1 MPPKHHSP
9 VSSSDTPA
17 HTRTRFDPRN
27 IKGLDDKLN
36 PNRLSAGSMARRT
49 RRIRTHSAPK
59 RRKTRIETDP
69 TGSLFSDPV
78 RAEILRNQDEI
89 DELREQHAALN
100 RKMKLGDYG
109 MDDYAG
115 LEHQDK
121 VDLFAQKAR
130 KRQDDILKRETNMV
144 RAQERQLEHERRI
157 NISLRAA
164 QAYQAQSKTE
174 VPLQP
179 FFYSELEQKN
189 ARVTFRRARQSIFGP
204 AGPLEGSSFDIR
216 SFHRVREAQLRSI
229 SKVVD
234 NEAIRMEIDRRM
246 LIQFFA
252 QSMLDLI
259 PYHSDPVLRLTPR
272 FVLLKR
278 LARDPRA
285 RFGRKSVFL
294 PTSSN
299 PYEDYYSQIQPLVD
313 QILENQHEQLLSQRT
328 QKELLHL
335 GRSEISFLKR
345 DLSFLLNLQNLR
357 KNRLLKSRFSAV
369 RRLAR
374 QCWLYTPTNIDS
386 LDMLKTTP
394 VYFPNTLLRKT
405 VLEAVGYKSGKSG
418 KSGKNVKNVKN
429 TQKNDQNSTNIS
441 YRQEALY
448 WLEQIPIDNDIDDKY
463 DGNGFNYD
471 DNDLDGFDALNRILK
486 PEKIKSKK
494 HSKNQTKKHSPKN
507 RQNSLTALTTHN
519 NPPKIGIKTTKD
531 LPDGPIPLYKQ
542 LKKLSKFDP
551 YFENELKLI
560 DFFGNNYLIPSV
572 YDTRDVIRANKA
584 LGNDISDMSIQDIRN
599 ETHYLLKRDEKRE
612 NNSQNIKNID
622 KNDQN
627 DAESI
632 PKNTTP
638 IPSYLLTPPPSLVP
652 LPYTTR
658 LIYQGVDYNLC
669 PRPQE
674 TGQYNR
680 VSAQKLNHITNKG
693 LSSPFYLRGENRSLP
708 ALVKEGFLDSNSEK
722 MNKIGQIK
730 SKLIGVIKER
740 FVGGE
745 NGNGKPFG
753 MDKYRH
759 IPHSALFIFNQRG
772 FLRKNNDKNDEKNN
786 FTLISPF
793 TGKISSTMD
802 NLALFAHETYSN
814 VIERALESE
823 LVKVHFERS
832 SHQVE

>member
-1 MPPKHHSP
+1 
-9 VSSSDTPA
+9 
-17 HTRTRFDPRN
+17 
-27 IKGLDDKLN
+27 
-36 PNRLSAGSMARRT
+36 
-49 RRIRTHSAPK
+49 
-59 RRKTRIETDP
+59 
-69 TGSLFSDPV
+69 
-78 RAEILRNQDEI
+78 
-89 DELREQHAALN
+89 
-100 RKMKLGDYG
+100 
-109 MDDYAG
+109 
-115 LEHQDK
+115 
-121 VDLFAQKAR
+121 
-130 KRQDDILKRETNMV
+130 
-144 RAQERQLEHERRI
+144 
-157 NISLRAA
+157 
-164 QAYQAQSKTE
+164 
-174 VPLQP
+174 
-179 FFYSELEQKN
+179 
-189 ARVTFRRARQSIFGP
+189 
-204 AGPLEGSSFDIR
+204 
-216 SFHRVREAQLRSI
+216 
-229 SKVVD
+229 
-234 NEAIRMEIDRRM
+234 
-246 LIQFFA
+246 
-252 QSMLDLI
+252 
-259 PYHSDPVLRLTPR
+259 
-272 FVLLKR
+272 
-278 LARDPRA
+278 
-285 RFGRKSVFL
+285 
-294 PTSSN
+294 
-299 PYEDYYSQIQPLVD
+299 
-313 QILENQHEQLLSQRT
+313 
-328 QKELLHL
+328 
-335 GRSEISFLKR
+335 
-345 DLSFLLNLQNLR
+345 
-357 KNRLLKSRFSAV
+357 
-369 RRLAR
+369 
-374 QCWLYTPTNIDS
+374 
-386 LDMLKTTP
+386 
-394 VYFPNTLLRKT
+394 LRKT

-632 PKNTTP
+632 PKNTTL
-638 IPSYLLTPPPSLVP
+638 IPAYLLTPPPSLVP

-722 MNKIGQIK
+722 MVMGNLLVWISIDIYHILRCLFLIK
-730 SKLIGVIKER
+730 GV
-740 FVGGE
+740 FC
-745 NGNGKPFG
+745 
-753 MDKYRH
+753 
-759 IPHSALFIFNQRG
+759 
-772 FLRKNNDKNDEKNN
+772 
-786 FTLISPF
+786 
-793 TGKISSTMD
+793 GKIMIKTTKKII
-802 NLALFAHETYSN
+802 LL
-814 VIERALESE
+814 
-823 LVKVHFERS
+823 
-832 SHQVE
+832 